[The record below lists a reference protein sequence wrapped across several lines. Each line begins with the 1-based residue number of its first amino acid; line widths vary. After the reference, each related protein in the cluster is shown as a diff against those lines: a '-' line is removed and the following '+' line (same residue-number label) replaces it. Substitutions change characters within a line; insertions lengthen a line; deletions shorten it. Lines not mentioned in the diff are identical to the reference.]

1 MTHNIYLNSQQ
12 LYVLQLFNL
21 EDKDVLSLSYNAI
34 NENDIVHIRLK
45 LVNHPIPCPKWILIT
60 ACANKGI
67 DFKVS
72 YDNMASF
79 GQKKVD
85 GGLKI
90 FSDAYITS
98 QEELISLCDE
108 WNNKSF
114 DENDEYYNSD
124 LNTFIRLYND
134 EYFELNNLIIIEFET
149 GQGIKTKVK
158 NVNIEENRLVVTIK
172 QKEKIT
178 IFGDSVVTTEA
189 FSWVMIVEVSKE
201 NTIGVTELVVDL
213 KK

>member
-1 MTHNIYLNSQQ
+1 MKKI
-12 LYVLQLFNL
+12 
-21 EDKDVLSLSYNAI
+21 
-34 NENDIVHIRLK
+34 
-45 LVNHPIPCPKWILIT
+45 LVSIFLLVFGLCLT
-60 ACANKGI
+60 ACANSGI
-67 DFKVS
+67 DYKVS

-98 QEELISLCDE
+98 KEQLIALCDE

-124 LNTFIRLYND
+124 LKTLIRSYGD

-158 NVNIEENRLVVTIK
+158 NINIEENKIIVNIK
-172 QKEKIT
+172 QKQKNGIW
-178 IFGDSVVTTEA
+178 TTEA
-189 FSWVMIVEVSKE
+189 FSWLMIIEVSKE

>member
-1 MTHNIYLNSQQ
+1 MKKI
-12 LYVLQLFNL
+12 
-21 EDKDVLSLSYNAI
+21 
-34 NENDIVHIRLK
+34 
-45 LVNHPIPCPKWILIT
+45 LVSIFLLVFGLCLT
-60 ACANKGI
+60 ACANSGI

-124 LNTFIRLYND
+124 LKTLIRSYGD

-149 GQGIKTKVK
+149 GQGIDTKVK
-158 NVNIEENRLVVTIK
+158 NISIEENRIIVNIK
-172 QKEKIT
+172 QKQKNGIW
-178 IFGDSVVTTEA
+178 TTEA
-189 FSWVMIVEVSKE
+189 FRWLMVVEVSKE
-201 NTIGVTELVVDL
+201 NTIGVTELVVNI

>member
-1 MTHNIYLNSQQ
+1 MKKI
-12 LYVLQLFNL
+12 
-21 EDKDVLSLSYNAI
+21 
-34 NENDIVHIRLK
+34 
-45 LVNHPIPCPKWILIT
+45 LVSIFLLVFGLCLT
-60 ACANKGI
+60 ACANSGI
-67 DFKVS
+67 DYKVL

-124 LNTFIRLYND
+124 LKTLIRSYND

-149 GQGIKTKVK
+149 GQGIDTKVK
-158 NVNIEENRLVVTIK
+158 NISIEENRIIVNIK
-172 QKEKIT
+172 QKQKNGIW
-178 IFGDSVVTTEA
+178 TTEA
-189 FSWVMIVEVSKE
+189 FSWLMIVEVSKE

>member
-1 MTHNIYLNSQQ
+1 MKKI
-12 LYVLQLFNL
+12 
-21 EDKDVLSLSYNAI
+21 
-34 NENDIVHIRLK
+34 
-45 LVNHPIPCPKWILIT
+45 LVSIFLLVFGLCLT
-60 ACANKGI
+60 ACGNSGI
-67 DFKVS
+67 DYKVS

-90 FSDAYITS
+90 FSNAYITS
-98 QEELISLCDE
+98 REQLIALCDE

-124 LNTFIRLYND
+124 LKTLIRSYND

-149 GQGIKTKVK
+149 GQGIDTKVK
-158 NVNIEENRLVVTIK
+158 NISIEENRIIVNIK
-172 QKEKIT
+172 QKQKNGIW
-178 IFGDSVVTTEA
+178 TTEA
-189 FSWVMIVEVSKE
+189 FSWLMIVEVSKE

>member
-1 MTHNIYLNSQQ
+1 MKKILVS
-12 LYVLQLFNL
+12 LFL
-21 EDKDVLSLSYNAI
+21 
-34 NENDIVHIRLK
+34 
-45 LVNHPIPCPKWILIT
+45 LVFGLCLT
-60 ACANKGI
+60 ACANSGI
-67 DFKVS
+67 DYRVS

-85 GGLKI
+85 EGLKI

-149 GQGIKTKVK
+149 GQGIDTKVK
-158 NVNIEENRLVVTIK
+158 NISIEENRIIVNIK
-172 QKEKIT
+172 QKQKNGIW
-178 IFGDSVVTTEA
+178 TTEA

>member
-1 MTHNIYLNSQQ
+1 MKKI
-12 LYVLQLFNL
+12 
-21 EDKDVLSLSYNAI
+21 
-34 NENDIVHIRLK
+34 
-45 LVNHPIPCPKWILIT
+45 LVSIFLLVFGLCLT
-60 ACANKGI
+60 ACTNSGI
-67 DFKVS
+67 DYKVS

-124 LNTFIRLYND
+124 LKTLIRSYGD

-149 GQGIKTKVK
+149 GQGIDTKVK
-158 NVNIEENRLVVTIK
+158 NISIEENRIIVNIK
-172 QKEKIT
+172 QKQKNGIW
-178 IFGDSVVTTEA
+178 TTEA
-189 FSWVMIVEVSKE
+189 FSWLMIVEVSKE
-201 NTIGVTELVVDL
+201 NTTGVTELVVDL

>member
-1 MTHNIYLNSQQ
+1 M
-12 LYVLQLFNL
+12 
-21 EDKDVLSLSYNAI
+21 
-34 NENDIVHIRLK
+34 
-45 LVNHPIPCPKWILIT
+45 
-60 ACANKGI
+60 
-67 DFKVS
+67 S

-124 LNTFIRLYND
+124 LNTFRRLYND

-149 GQGIKTKVK
+149 GQGIDTKVK
-158 NVNIEENRLVVTIK
+158 NISIEENRIIVNIK
-172 QKEKIT
+172 QKQKNGIW
-178 IFGDSVVTTEA
+178 TTEA
-189 FSWVMIVEVSKE
+189 FSWLMIVEVSKE
-201 NTIGVTELVVDL
+201 NTIGVTELVVNI

>member
-1 MTHNIYLNSQQ
+1 MKKI
-12 LYVLQLFNL
+12 
-21 EDKDVLSLSYNAI
+21 
-34 NENDIVHIRLK
+34 
-45 LVNHPIPCPKWILIT
+45 LVSIFLLVFGLCLT
-60 ACANKGI
+60 ACANSGI
-67 DFKVS
+67 DYKVS

-98 QEELISLCDE
+98 KAQLIALCDE

-158 NVNIEENRLVVTIK
+158 NINIEENRLVVTIK

>member
-1 MTHNIYLNSQQ
+1 MKKILVSMFLLVFGLYL
-12 LYVLQLFNL
+12 
-21 EDKDVLSLSYNAI
+21 
-34 NENDIVHIRLK
+34 
-45 LVNHPIPCPKWILIT
+45 T
-60 ACANKGI
+60 ACANSGI
-67 DFKVS
+67 DYKVS

-98 QEELISLCDE
+98 QKELISLCDE

-149 GQGIKTKVK
+149 GQGIDTMVK
-158 NVNIEENRLVVTIK
+158 NISIEENRIIVNIK
-172 QKEKIT
+172 QKQKNCIW
-178 IFGDSVVTTEA
+178 TTEA
-189 FSWVMIVEVSKE
+189 FSWLMIVEVSKE
-201 NTIGVTELVVDL
+201 NTIGVTELVVNL
-213 KK
+213 KKYKK

>member
-1 MTHNIYLNSQQ
+1 MKKI
-12 LYVLQLFNL
+12 
-21 EDKDVLSLSYNAI
+21 
-34 NENDIVHIRLK
+34 
-45 LVNHPIPCPKWILIT
+45 LVSIFLLVFGLCLT
-60 ACANKGI
+60 ACANSGI
-67 DFKVS
+67 DYKVS

-124 LNTFIRLYND
+124 LKTLIRSYGN

-149 GQGIKTKVK
+149 GQGIDTKVK
-158 NVNIEENRLVVTIK
+158 NISIEENRIIVNIK
-172 QKEKIT
+172 QKQKNGIW
-178 IFGDSVVTTEA
+178 TTEA
-189 FSWVMIVEVSKE
+189 FSWLMIVEVSKE

>member
-1 MTHNIYLNSQQ
+1 MKKI
-12 LYVLQLFNL
+12 
-21 EDKDVLSLSYNAI
+21 
-34 NENDIVHIRLK
+34 
-45 LVNHPIPCPKWILIT
+45 LVSIFLLVFGLCLT
-60 ACANKGI
+60 ACANSGI
-67 DFKVS
+67 DYKVS

-85 GGLKI
+85 EGLQI

-124 LNTFIRLYND
+124 LKTLIRSYGD

-149 GQGIKTKVK
+149 GQGIDTKVK
-158 NVNIEENRLVVTIK
+158 NISIEENRIIVNIK
-172 QKEKIT
+172 QKQKNGIW
-178 IFGDSVVTTEA
+178 TTEA
-189 FSWVMIVEVSKE
+189 FSWLMIVEVSKE
-201 NTIGVTELVVDL
+201 NTIGVTELVVNL
-213 KK
+213 KKYKK

>member
-1 MTHNIYLNSQQ
+1 MKKI
-12 LYVLQLFNL
+12 
-21 EDKDVLSLSYNAI
+21 
-34 NENDIVHIRLK
+34 
-45 LVNHPIPCPKWILIT
+45 LVSIFLLVFGLCLT

-67 DFKVS
+67 DYKVS

-124 LNTFIRLYND
+124 LKTLIRSYGD

-149 GQGIKTKVK
+149 GQGIDTKVK
-158 NVNIEENRLVVTIK
+158 NISIEENRIIVNIK
-172 QKEKIT
+172 QKQKNGIW
-178 IFGDSVVTTEA
+178 TTEA
-189 FSWVMIVEVSKE
+189 FSWLMIVEVSKE

>member
-1 MTHNIYLNSQQ
+1 MKKI
-12 LYVLQLFNL
+12 
-21 EDKDVLSLSYNAI
+21 
-34 NENDIVHIRLK
+34 
-45 LVNHPIPCPKWILIT
+45 LVSIFLLVFGLCLT
-60 ACANKGI
+60 ACANSGI
-67 DFKVS
+67 DYKVS

-98 QEELISLCDE
+98 KEQLIALCDE

-124 LNTFIRLYND
+124 LKTLIRLYGD

-149 GQGIKTKVK
+149 GQGIDTKVK
-158 NVNIEENRLVVTIK
+158 NISIEENRIIVNIK
-172 QKEKIT
+172 QKQKNGIW
-178 IFGDSVVTTEA
+178 TTEA
-189 FSWVMIVEVSKE
+189 FSWVMIIEVSKE

>member
-1 MTHNIYLNSQQ
+1 MKKI
-12 LYVLQLFNL
+12 
-21 EDKDVLSLSYNAI
+21 
-34 NENDIVHIRLK
+34 
-45 LVNHPIPCPKWILIT
+45 LVSIFLLVFGLCLT
-60 ACANKGI
+60 ACANSGI
-67 DFKVS
+67 DYKVS

-85 GGLKI
+85 GGLMI

-124 LNTFIRLYND
+124 LKTLIRSYCD

-149 GQGIKTKVK
+149 GQGIDTKVK
-158 NVNIEENRLVVTIK
+158 NISIEENRIIVNIK
-172 QKEKIT
+172 QKQKNGIW
-178 IFGDSVVTTEA
+178 TTEA
-189 FSWVMIVEVSKE
+189 FRWLMIVEVSKE
-201 NTIGVTELVVDL
+201 NTTGVTELVVDL

>member
-1 MTHNIYLNSQQ
+1 MKKI
-12 LYVLQLFNL
+12 
-21 EDKDVLSLSYNAI
+21 
-34 NENDIVHIRLK
+34 
-45 LVNHPIPCPKWILIT
+45 LVSIFLLVFGLCLT
-60 ACANKGI
+60 ACANSGI
-67 DFKVS
+67 DYKVS

-124 LNTFIRLYND
+124 LKTLIRLYGD

-149 GQGIKTKVK
+149 GQGIDTKVK
-158 NVNIEENRLVVTIK
+158 NISIEENRIIVNIK
-172 QKEKIT
+172 QQQKNGIW
-178 IFGDSVVTTEA
+178 TTEA
-189 FSWVMIVEVSKE
+189 FSWLMIVEVSKE
-201 NTIGVTELVVDL
+201 STNGATELVVNF

>member
-1 MTHNIYLNSQQ
+1 MKKI
-12 LYVLQLFNL
+12 
-21 EDKDVLSLSYNAI
+21 
-34 NENDIVHIRLK
+34 
-45 LVNHPIPCPKWILIT
+45 LVSIFLLVFGLCLT
-60 ACANKGI
+60 ACANSGI
-67 DFKVS
+67 DYKVS

-124 LNTFIRLYND
+124 LKTLIRSYGD

-149 GQGIKTKVK
+149 GQGIDTKVK
-158 NVNIEENRLVVTIK
+158 NISIEENRIIVNIK
-172 QKEKIT
+172 QKQKNGIW
-178 IFGDSVVTTEA
+178 TTEA
-189 FSWVMIVEVSKE
+189 FSWLMIVEVSKE

>member
-1 MTHNIYLNSQQ
+1 MKKI
-12 LYVLQLFNL
+12 
-21 EDKDVLSLSYNAI
+21 
-34 NENDIVHIRLK
+34 
-45 LVNHPIPCPKWILIT
+45 LVSIFLLVFGLCLT
-60 ACANKGI
+60 ACVNSGI
-67 DFKVS
+67 DYKVS

-85 GGLKI
+85 VGLKI
-90 FSDAYITS
+90 FSNAYITS
-98 QEELISLCDE
+98 KEQLIALCDE

-124 LNTFIRLYND
+124 LKTLIRSYGD

-149 GQGIKTKVK
+149 GQGIDTKVK
-158 NVNIEENRLVVTIK
+158 NISIEENRIIVNIK
-172 QKEKIT
+172 QKQKNGIW
-178 IFGDSVVTTEA
+178 TTEA
-189 FSWVMIVEVSKE
+189 FSWLMIVEVSKE

>member
-1 MTHNIYLNSQQ
+1 MKKI
-12 LYVLQLFNL
+12 
-21 EDKDVLSLSYNAI
+21 
-34 NENDIVHIRLK
+34 
-45 LVNHPIPCPKWILIT
+45 LVSIFLLVFGLCLT
-60 ACANKGI
+60 ACENSGI
-67 DFKVS
+67 DYKVS

-124 LNTFIRLYND
+124 LKTLIRSYGD

-149 GQGIKTKVK
+149 GQGIDTKIK
-158 NVNIEENRLVVTIK
+158 NISIEENRIIVNIK
-172 QKEKIT
+172 QKQKNGIW
-178 IFGDSVVTTEA
+178 TTEA
-189 FSWVMIVEVSKE
+189 FSWLMIVEVSKE
-201 NTIGVTELVVDL
+201 NTTGVTELVVDL

>member
-1 MTHNIYLNSQQ
+1 MKKI
-12 LYVLQLFNL
+12 
-21 EDKDVLSLSYNAI
+21 
-34 NENDIVHIRLK
+34 
-45 LVNHPIPCPKWILIT
+45 LVSMFLLVFCLCLT
-60 ACANKGI
+60 ACANSGI

-85 GGLKI
+85 GGLKL

-98 QEELISLCDE
+98 QEELISLCEE

-124 LNTFIRLYND
+124 LKTLIRSYGD

-149 GQGIKTKVK
+149 GQGIDTKVK
-158 NVNIEENRLVVTIK
+158 NIITEENRIIVNIK
-172 QKEKIT
+172 QKQKNGIW
-178 IFGDSVVTTEA
+178 TTEA
-189 FSWVMIVEVSKE
+189 FSWLMIVEVSKE
-201 NTIGVTELVVDL
+201 NTIGVTELVVNI
-213 KK
+213 

>member
-1 MTHNIYLNSQQ
+1 MKKI
-12 LYVLQLFNL
+12 
-21 EDKDVLSLSYNAI
+21 
-34 NENDIVHIRLK
+34 
-45 LVNHPIPCPKWILIT
+45 LVSIFLLVFGLCLT
-60 ACANKGI
+60 ACANSGI
-67 DFKVS
+67 DYKVS

-124 LNTFIRLYND
+124 LKTLIRSYGD

-149 GQGIKTKVK
+149 GQGIDTKVK
-158 NVNIEENRLVVTIK
+158 NISIEENRIIVNIK
-172 QKEKIT
+172 QKQKNGIW
-178 IFGDSVVTTEA
+178 TTEA

>member
-1 MTHNIYLNSQQ
+1 MKKI
-12 LYVLQLFNL
+12 
-21 EDKDVLSLSYNAI
+21 
-34 NENDIVHIRLK
+34 
-45 LVNHPIPCPKWILIT
+45 LVSMFLLVFGLCLT
-60 ACANKGI
+60 ACANSGI
-67 DFKVS
+67 DYKVS

-98 QEELISLCDE
+98 QKELISLCDE

-149 GQGIKTKVK
+149 GQGIDTMVK
-158 NVNIEENRLVVTIK
+158 NISIEENRIIVNIK
-172 QKEKIT
+172 QKQKNGIW
-178 IFGDSVVTTEA
+178 TTEA
-189 FSWVMIVEVSKE
+189 FSWLMIVEVSKE
-201 NTIGVTELVVDL
+201 NTIGVTELVVNL

>member
-1 MTHNIYLNSQQ
+1 MKKI
-12 LYVLQLFNL
+12 
-21 EDKDVLSLSYNAI
+21 
-34 NENDIVHIRLK
+34 
-45 LVNHPIPCPKWILIT
+45 LVSIFLLVFGLCLT
-60 ACANKGI
+60 ACANSGI
-67 DFKVS
+67 DYKVS

-124 LNTFIRLYND
+124 LKTLIRSYGD

-149 GQGIKTKVK
+149 GQGIDTKVK
-158 NVNIEENRLVVTIK
+158 NISTEENRIIVNIK
-172 QKEKIT
+172 QKQKNGIW
-178 IFGDSVVTTEA
+178 TTEA
-189 FSWVMIVEVSKE
+189 FSWLMIVEVSKE

>member
-1 MTHNIYLNSQQ
+1 MKKI
-12 LYVLQLFNL
+12 
-21 EDKDVLSLSYNAI
+21 
-34 NENDIVHIRLK
+34 
-45 LVNHPIPCPKWILIT
+45 LVSIFLLVFGLCLT
-60 ACANKGI
+60 ACANSGI

-98 QEELISLCDE
+98 KEELISLCDE

-124 LNTFIRLYND
+124 LKTLIRSYGD
-134 EYFELNNLIIIEFET
+134 EYFELNNLIIIQFET
-149 GQGIKTKVK
+149 GQGIDTKVK
-158 NVNIEENRLVVTIK
+158 NISIEENRIIVNIK
-172 QKEKIT
+172 QKQKNGIW
-178 IFGDSVVTTEA
+178 TTEA
-189 FSWVMIVEVSKE
+189 FSWLMIVEVSKE

>member
-1 MTHNIYLNSQQ
+1 MKKI
-12 LYVLQLFNL
+12 
-21 EDKDVLSLSYNAI
+21 
-34 NENDIVHIRLK
+34 
-45 LVNHPIPCPKWILIT
+45 LVSIFLLVFGLCLT
-60 ACANKGI
+60 ACANSGI
-67 DFKVS
+67 DYKVS

-124 LNTFIRLYND
+124 LNTFIRLYGD

-149 GQGIKTKVK
+149 GQGIDTKVK
-158 NVNIEENRLVVTIK
+158 NISIEGNRIIVNIK
-172 QKEKIT
+172 QKQKNGIW
-178 IFGDSVVTTEA
+178 TTEA
-189 FSWVMIVEVSKE
+189 FSWLMIVEVSKE

>member
-1 MTHNIYLNSQQ
+1 MKKI
-12 LYVLQLFNL
+12 
-21 EDKDVLSLSYNAI
+21 
-34 NENDIVHIRLK
+34 
-45 LVNHPIPCPKWILIT
+45 LVSIFLLVFGLCLT
-60 ACANKGI
+60 ACANSGI
-67 DFKVS
+67 DYKVS

-85 GGLKI
+85 GGLQI

-124 LNTFIRLYND
+124 LNTLIRLYND

-149 GQGIKTKVK
+149 GQGIDTKVK
-158 NVNIEENRLVVTIK
+158 NISIEENRIIVNIK
-172 QKEKIT
+172 QQQKNGIW
-178 IFGDSVVTTEA
+178 TTGA
-189 FSWVMIVEVSKE
+189 FRWLMIVEVSKE
-201 NTIGVTELVVDL
+201 NTIGVTELDVDL

>member
-1 MTHNIYLNSQQ
+1 MKKI
-12 LYVLQLFNL
+12 
-21 EDKDVLSLSYNAI
+21 
-34 NENDIVHIRLK
+34 
-45 LVNHPIPCPKWILIT
+45 LVSIFLLVFGLCLT
-60 ACANKGI
+60 ACANSGI
-67 DFKVS
+67 DYKVS
-72 YDNMASF
+72 YDNTASF

-98 QEELISLCDE
+98 QKELISLCDE

-149 GQGIKTKVK
+149 GQGIDTKVK
-158 NVNIEENRLVVTIK
+158 NISIEENRIIVNIK
-172 QKEKIT
+172 QKQKNGIW
-178 IFGDSVVTTEA
+178 TTEA
-189 FSWVMIVEVSKE
+189 FSWLMIVEVSKE

-213 KK
+213 KKYKK

>member
-1 MTHNIYLNSQQ
+1 MKKI
-12 LYVLQLFNL
+12 
-21 EDKDVLSLSYNAI
+21 
-34 NENDIVHIRLK
+34 
-45 LVNHPIPCPKWILIT
+45 LVSIFLLVFGLCLT
-60 ACANKGI
+60 ACANGGI
-67 DFKVS
+67 DYKVS

-90 FSDAYITS
+90 FSDAYVTS

-124 LNTFIRLYND
+124 LKTLIRSYGD
-134 EYFELNNLIIIEFET
+134 EYFKLNNLIIIEFET
-149 GQGIKTKVK
+149 GQGIDTKVK
-158 NVNIEENRLVVTIK
+158 NITIEENRIIVNIK
-172 QKEKIT
+172 QKQKNGIW
-178 IFGDSVVTTEA
+178 TTEA
-189 FSWVMIVEVSKE
+189 FRWLMIVEVSKE

>member
-1 MTHNIYLNSQQ
+1 MKKI
-12 LYVLQLFNL
+12 
-21 EDKDVLSLSYNAI
+21 
-34 NENDIVHIRLK
+34 
-45 LVNHPIPCPKWILIT
+45 LVSIFLLVFGLCLT
-60 ACANKGI
+60 ACANSGI
-67 DFKVS
+67 DYKVS

-98 QEELISLCDE
+98 QAELISLCDE

-124 LNTFIRLYND
+124 LKTLIRSYGD

-149 GQGIKTKVK
+149 GQGIDTKVK
-158 NVNIEENRLVVTIK
+158 NISIEENRIIVNIK
-172 QKEKIT
+172 QKQKNGIW
-178 IFGDSVVTTEA
+178 TTEA
-189 FSWVMIVEVSKE
+189 FRWLMIVEVSKE
-201 NTIGVTELVVDL
+201 NTIGVTELVVNI

>member
-1 MTHNIYLNSQQ
+1 MKKI
-12 LYVLQLFNL
+12 
-21 EDKDVLSLSYNAI
+21 
-34 NENDIVHIRLK
+34 
-45 LVNHPIPCPKWILIT
+45 LVSMILLVFGLCLT
-60 ACANKGI
+60 ACANSGI
-67 DFKVS
+67 DYKVS

-124 LNTFIRLYND
+124 LKTLIRSYDD

-149 GQGIKTKVK
+149 GQGIDTKVK
-158 NVNIEENRLVVTIK
+158 NISLEENRIIVNIK
-172 QKEKIT
+172 QKQKNGIW
-178 IFGDSVVTTEA
+178 TTEA
-189 FSWVMIVEVSKE
+189 FRWLMIVEVSKE
-201 NTIGVTELVVDL
+201 NTIGVTELVVNI

>member
-1 MTHNIYLNSQQ
+1 MKKI
-12 LYVLQLFNL
+12 
-21 EDKDVLSLSYNAI
+21 
-34 NENDIVHIRLK
+34 
-45 LVNHPIPCPKWILIT
+45 LVSIFLLVFGLCLT
-60 ACANKGI
+60 ACANRGI
-67 DFKVS
+67 DYKVS

-124 LNTFIRLYND
+124 LKTLIRSYGD

-149 GQGIKTKVK
+149 GQGIDTKVK
-158 NVNIEENRLVVTIK
+158 NISIEENRIIVNIK
-172 QKEKIT
+172 QKQKNGIW
-178 IFGDSVVTTEA
+178 TTEA
-189 FSWVMIVEVSKE
+189 FSWLMIVEVSKE

>member
-1 MTHNIYLNSQQ
+1 MKKI
-12 LYVLQLFNL
+12 
-21 EDKDVLSLSYNAI
+21 
-34 NENDIVHIRLK
+34 
-45 LVNHPIPCPKWILIT
+45 LVSIFLLVFGLCLT

-67 DFKVS
+67 DYKVS

-124 LNTFIRLYND
+124 LKTLIRSYGD

-149 GQGIKTKVK
+149 GQGIDTKVK
-158 NVNIEENRLVVTIK
+158 NISIEENRIIVNIK
-172 QKEKIT
+172 QKQKNGIW
-178 IFGDSVVTTEA
+178 TTEA
-189 FSWVMIVEVSKE
+189 FSWLMIVEVSKE

-213 KK
+213 EK